1 MEKEY
6 LPSHK
11 RSNKKD
17 VANQKDVA
25 GECGLDFDCNES
37 NKVLYSLRG
46 CLNIGFVLFLKRIL

>member
-6 LPSHK
+6 LPSHE

-17 VANQKDVA
+17 VANQKDVG

-37 NKVLYSLRG
+37 NKVL
-46 CLNIGFVLFLKRIL
+46 